1 MASRLNPYLSFPGTA
16 REAMEFYQSV
26 FGGNLRV
33 STFGELGAA
42 DEPHADKIMHA
53 MLETDNGFT
62 LMASD
67 TVPGMKDVTVG
78 NNVVVSVSGDDA
90 DDLRGYW
97 EKLSAKGTVQMPLEK
112 QVWGDEYGAVEDQ
125 FGTQWMIDITPP
137 QG

>member
-26 FGGNLRV
+26 FGGNLRM
-33 STFGELGAA
+33 STFGEFGAP
-42 DEPHADKIMHA
+42 DEPHADKVMHA

-78 NNVVVSVSGDDA
+78 DNVVVSISGDDA
-90 DDLRGYW
+90 DDLREYW

-112 QVWGDEYGAVEDQ
+112 QVWGDEYGALQDQ
-125 FGTQWMIDITPP
+125 FGTNWMIDITPP